1 MKICDKYVRLFA
13 AVALAMV
20 SGLMASA
27 ESHYMKYVQWADEA
41 VAKGKYD
48 DAIECYREAM
58 RAEPSNP
65 QNVMLLSNIGMIQ
78 HYEGEDSL
86 ALRTLT
92 DARAMAPKSVVIL
105 ANRAKVL
112 QSLGRSADALL
123 DCDKVVEMDSTYAPV
138 YYDRATLH
146 LGEGRVQQAEADAL
160 KYCTLRPADLQGTLL
175 MAVIYTNSGRPTDA
189 IPLYTKL
196 IDAKPD
202 AVYYSARAMCYLA
215 LDQLAEA
222 SDDIARGLELNPSD
236 GELYYNRAVLNRLRY
251 REEDAK
257 ADARKAVELGVVPA
271 RVAEF
276 L

>member
-13 AVALAMV
+13 SVALAMV
-20 SGLMASA
+20 CGLMASA
-27 ESHYMKYVQWADEA
+27 ESHSMKYVQWADEA

-146 LGEGRVQQAEADAL
+146 LG
-160 KYCTLRPADLQGTLL
+160 
-175 MAVIYTNSGRPTDA
+175 
-189 IPLYTKL
+189 
-196 IDAKPD
+196 
-202 AVYYSARAMCYLA
+202 
-215 LDQLAEA
+215 
-222 SDDIARGLELNPSD
+222 
-236 GELYYNRAVLNRLRY
+236 
-251 REEDAK
+251 
-257 ADARKAVELGVVPA
+257 
-271 RVAEF
+271 
-276 L
+276 

>member
-1 MKICDKYVRLFA
+1 MLVRLFA
-13 AVALAMV
+13 AMALAMV
-20 SGLMASA
+20 CGLMASA

-146 LGEGRVQQAEADAL
+146 LGEGRMQQAEADAL

-202 AVYYSARAMCYLA
+202 AVYYSARAMCHLA

-257 ADARKAVELGVVPA
+257 ADARKAVELGVAPA